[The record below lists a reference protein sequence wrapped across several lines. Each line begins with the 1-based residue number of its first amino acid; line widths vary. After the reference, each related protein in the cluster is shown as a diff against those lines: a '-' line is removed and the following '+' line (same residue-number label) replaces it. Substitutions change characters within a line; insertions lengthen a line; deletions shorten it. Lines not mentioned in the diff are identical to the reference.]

1 MTPDSVLVVA
11 AHHDDALIGAGGFL
25 CGLPATTRVELAV
38 LVRDYLVGGDRNAL
52 LRRVCDARDWSVTC
66 FEERDCAITVSMAM
80 VARLAH
86 LMNRGASLVIVPA
99 PGRHM
104 DHASAYTLVAAAA
117 REALQPSEIWICD
130 AYKGTLAGHTRLHY
144 EEIGDR
150 LAVKREL
157 LAELETNKVHRDEV
171 DHYISALAVLRG
183 LECGATAAEAFY
195 RVPEGGSM
203 P

>member
-1 MTPDSVLVVA
+1 VTHGSVLVVA

-52 LRRVCDARDWSVTC
+52 LRKVCDARDWKLTC
-66 FEERDCAITVSMAM
+66 FEERDCAITVSLAMA
-80 VARLAH
+80 ARLAN
-86 LMNRGASLVIVPA
+86 LMNRSASLVIVPA

-117 REALQPSEIWICD
+117 RETLEPKQIWVCD
-130 AYKGTLAGHTRLHY
+130 AYKGTLAGHSRLHY
-144 EEIGDR
+144 EDIGER

-157 LAELETNKVHRDEV
+157 LAGLETNKAHRDEI
-171 DHYISALAVLRG
+171 DHYLSALAVLRG
-183 LECGATAAEAFY
+183 LECGVAAAEAFY